1 MQLAKKG
8 FLNMG
13 LLDGFKTAQK
23 ARNRDALDS
32 LNQINVNDEMETV
45 GVRNFVI
52 SAALTRDNNYMRIS
66 QELEKGNILVLDT
79 TEFGR
84 QKDELDNA
92 LYKLKAILEQKGG
105 EMARVS
111 DNRILVVPGHF
122 KIVKKNL

>member
-1 MQLAKKG
+1 
-8 FLNMG
+8 MG
-13 LLDGFKTAQK
+13 LLDGFKTTQK
-23 ARNRDALDS
+23 SRNRDALDS
-32 LNQINVNDEMETV
+32 LNQLNVNDEMETV

-84 QKDELDNA
+84 QKDELESA
-92 LYKLKAILEQKGG
+92 LHRLKTILEQKGG

-111 DNRILVVPGHF
+111 DNRILVVPSHF